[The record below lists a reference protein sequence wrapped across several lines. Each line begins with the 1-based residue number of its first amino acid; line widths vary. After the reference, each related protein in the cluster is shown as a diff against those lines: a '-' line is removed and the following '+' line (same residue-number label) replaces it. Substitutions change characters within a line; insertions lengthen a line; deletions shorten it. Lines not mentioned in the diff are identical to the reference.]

1 MAICFH
7 LYLPTLQEQLQ
18 KRNRKAAH
26 EEDLLCW
33 AHWSASLSPP
43 SRSIFATEAGRAPR
57 TYWQPALQPEWCDGP
72 VCFEVLLM
80 PTHTRTLVGHMCQSQ
95 ARRRFI
101 NTPHVSVEKA
111 FKLCE
116 AGCWGYTELQQQP
129 RDVVTPVQW
138 VTCRTAP

>member
-1 MAICFH
+1 MKKAGCAGHTGQLASVLPLGLSLPQRLEGLHVHIGSLPCSQSGAMA
-7 LYLPTLQEQLQ
+7 Q
-18 KRNRKAAH
+18 
-26 EEDLLCW
+26 
-33 AHWSASLSPP
+33 
-43 SRSIFATEAGRAPR
+43 
-57 TYWQPALQPEWCDGP
+57 